1 MNEWLM
7 LLFGLCFLY
16 LARTF
21 LQERLHWWSL
31 MYSGASVVML
41 FGVVCD
47 FSENHRRLCYGI
59 MLLILL
65 GGVVKLVQL
74 STAHAKMNDTP
85 P

>member
-21 LQERLHWWSL
+21 LQDRLHWWSM

-41 FGVVCD
+41 FGVVSD
-47 FSENHRRLCYGI
+47 FSEDHRRLFYDM
-59 MLLILL
+59 MLIILL
-65 GGVVKLVQL
+65 GGVIKLVQL
-74 STAHAKMNDTP
+74 LTAHSKMNDTP